1 MDHTDDEN
9 VEYIVANGGER
20 QTTRPQHQCTAVLD
34 EQSSEPRVNMY
45 KGPSIEKTAI
55 LDQLS
60 KKTKRISS
68 FLSSLAKRRHTSSV
82 HS

>member
-1 MDHTDDEN
+1 MDHTDEGN

-20 QTTRPQHQCTAVLD
+20 QRTRPQHQCTAVLD

-45 KGPSIEKTAI
+45 KEPLIERTAI

-60 KKTKRISS
+60 KKTKRISY
-68 FLSSLAKRRHTSSV
+68 FLFSMAIT
-82 HS
+82 